1 MTTLAVDTQFQAK
14 TKREQDVSLVGQ
26 MRTERASFT
35 SHWGDIADYILPRRA
50 RFNTTDVNKGDKRNQ
65 KIIDGTATL
74 AQRTLKSGMMAG
86 LTSPARPWFRLTV
99 PDDDLSEVPS
109 VNIWLHDVTKRMNTV
124 MLKSNLYNSL
134 PQVYGDMGNFATGCM
149 FVEPDA
155 EKVFRTYVFP
165 IGSYMLANDDKN
177 RVRVF
182 AREFRLTVRQVI
194 MKFSVIADDGKPDM
208 RNISQHVIDLW
219 KQGQTEVWV
228 EICHIIQPNPD
239 YNPNKSHSK
248 YKKYVS
254 RYYEVGTSGATNG
267 TGYVGKEYDVYLN
280 EAGYD
285 YFPILAPRWQ
295 TTGEDVYGTDCP
307 GMTALGDVRQ
317 LQVEQKRKAQG
328 IEKGINPAMV
338 APTSMRKAK
347 TSIIAGDVTFT
358 DEREGTKGFR
368 KAHDVQLDLG
378 NLIEDIRDIRNIIR
392 RAYYEDLFLMIAQ
405 SDRRTVTAT
414 EINER
419 VEEKNFSLGP
429 LLEQSNGDLYD
440 PLIDIVYY
448 LMDERGMIPQAP
460 PELEGRDIKAE
471 YISIMAQSQKMVG
484 VSVLER
490 YASFASEICTVTQDS
505 RAMKKTR
512 WDEMLDDYA
521 QRSGLDPRLTRTDEE
536 VDELMAAEAQ
546 QAQQARVLQGAEMA
560 GKAAKSLSEAK
571 LTEDSALKRLVGA
584 KK

>member
-1 MTTLAVDTQFQAK
+1 MTATIDTTFQAK
-14 TKREQDVSLVGQ
+14 TRRELDMILVAQ
-26 MRTERASFT
+26 MDTERSSFI
-35 SHWGDIADYILPRRA
+35 SHWRDIADYILPRRA
-50 RFNTTDVNKGDKRNQ
+50 RFSVTDVNKGDKRNQ

-109 VNIWLHDVTKRMNTV
+109 VNVWLHDVTRRMNNV

-134 PQVYGDMGNFATGCM
+134 PQVYGDMGNFGTGCM

-165 IGSYMLANDDKN
+165 IGSYMLANDHKN

-182 AREFRLTVRQVI
+182 ARDFRLTVRQVV

-208 RNISQHVIDLW
+208 KNISQHVIDLW
-219 KQGQTEVWV
+219 KQGMTEVWV
-228 EICHIIQPNPD
+228 DICHVIQPNPD
-239 YNPNKSHSK
+239 FNPNKSHSK
-248 YKKYVS
+248 YKRYVS
-254 RYYEVGTSGATNG
+254 RYYEVGTAGDKSGK
-267 TGYVGKEYDVYLN
+267 GYLAEGYDVYLS
-280 EAGYD
+280 ESGYD
-285 YFPILAPRWQ
+285 FFPILAPRWQ

-347 TSIIAGDVTFT
+347 TSIIAGDITFT

-440 PLIDIVYY
+440 PLMDIIYF
-448 LMDERGMIPQAP
+448 LMDERGMIPPPP

-490 YASFASEICTVTQDS
+490 YSSFASEIGTVTQDR
-505 RAMKKTR
+505 RAMLKTR
-512 WDEMLDDYA
+512 WDEVLDDYA
-521 QRSGLDPRLTRTDEE
+521 DRSGINPKLMRSDEE
-536 VDELMAAEAQ
+536 IDEIMEREAQ

-571 LTEDSALKRLVGA
+571 LTDDNALKRLVGA
-584 KK
+584 GK

>member
-1 MTTLAVDTQFQAK
+1 MTTAASSTFEPK
-14 TKREQDVSLVGQ
+14 TRREQDMSLVAQ
-26 MRTERASFT
+26 MDNERSSFI
-35 SHWGDIADYILPRRA
+35 SHWRDIADYILPRRA
-50 RFNTTDVNKGDKRNQ
+50 RFNVTDVNKGDKKNQ

-99 PDDDLSEVPS
+99 PDQDFSEVQS
-109 VNIWLHDVTKRMNTV
+109 VNVWLHDVTKRMGSV

-134 PQVYGDMGNFATGCM
+134 PQVYGDMGNFGTGCM

-182 AREFRLTVRQVI
+182 AREFRLTVRQVV
-194 MKFSVIADDGKPDM
+194 MKFSVMADDGQMDM
-208 RNISQHVIDLW
+208 KNISQHVRDLW
-219 KQGQTEVWV
+219 KQGQTEQWV
-228 EICHIIQPNPD
+228 DICHVIKPND
-239 YNPNKSHSK
+239 DFNPKKSHSK
-248 YKKYVS
+248 YKRYVS
-254 RYYEVGTSGATNG
+254 RYYEVGTAGDR
-267 TGYVGKEYDVYLN
+267 KDYLN
-280 EAGYD
+280 GQGYDTYLSESGYD

-338 APTSMRKAK
+338 APTSMRKSK

-440 PLIDIVYY
+440 PLIDIIYY
-448 LMDERGMIPQAP
+448 LMDERGMIPPAP
-460 PELEGRDIKAE
+460 PELEGMEIKAQ

-490 YASFASEICTVTQDS
+490 YASFAAEIGTATQDR
-505 RAMKKTR
+505 RAMLKTR
-512 WDEMLDDYA
+512 WDEMLDEYA
-521 QRSGLDPRLTRTDEE
+521 DRSGLSPNLTRTDEE
-536 VDELMAAEAQ
+536 VDEIMAQEAQ

-584 KK
+584 GK

>member
-1 MTTLAVDTQFQAK
+1 MTTTVDTYQPK
-14 TKREQDVSLVGQ
+14 TRREMDMILVAQ
-26 MRTERASFT
+26 MDTERSSFI
-35 SHWGDIADYILPRRA
+35 SHWRDIADYILPRRA
-50 RFNTTDVNKGDKRNQ
+50 RFNVTDVNKGDKRNQ

-99 PDDDLSEVPS
+99 PDDGLSEVPS
-109 VNIWLHDVTKRMNTV
+109 VNIWLHDVTKRINTV

-134 PQVYGDMGNFATGCM
+134 PQVYGDMGNFGTGCM

-165 IGSYMLANDDKN
+165 IGSYMLANDHKN

-182 AREFRLTVRQVI
+182 ARDFRLTVRQVI

-208 RNISQHVIDLW
+208 RNISQHVVDLW
-219 KQGQTEVWV
+219 KQGMTEAWV
-228 EICHIIQPNPD
+228 DICHVIQPNPD
-239 YNPNKSHSK
+239 FNPNKSHSK
-248 YKKYVS
+248 YKRYVS
-254 RYYEVGTSGATNG
+254 RYYEVGTSAERKS
-267 TGYVGKEYDVYLN
+267 YLAKDYDTYLS

-338 APTSMRKAK
+338 APTSMRKSK
-347 TSIIAGDVTFT
+347 TSIIAGDITFT

-392 RAYYEDLFLMIAQ
+392 RAYFEDLFLMIAQ

-440 PLIDIVYY
+440 PLIDIIYY

-460 PELEGRDIKAE
+460 PELEGADLKAE

-490 YASFASEICTVTQDS
+490 YSSFASEVGTVTQDR
-505 RAMKKTR
+505 RAILKTR
-512 WDEMLDDYA
+512 WDEVLDDYA
-521 QRSGLDPRLTRTDEE
+521 ERSGINPKLLRSDEE
-536 VDELMAAEAQ
+536 IDEIMASEAQ
-546 QAQQARVLQGAEMA
+546 QAQQARALQGAEMA

-571 LTEDSALKRLVGA
+571 LTDDNALKRLVGA
-584 KK
+584 GK

>member
-1 MTTLAVDTQFQAK
+1 MLTASSTTFWPK
-14 TKREQDVSLVGQ
+14 TKREQDISLVAQ
-26 MRTERASFT
+26 MDNERASFI
-35 SHWGDIADYILPRRA
+35 SHWRDIADYILPRRA
-50 RFNTTDVNKGDKRNQ
+50 RFNVTDVNKGDKKNQ

-86 LTSPARPWFRLTV
+86 LTSPARPWFRLTL
-99 PDDDLSEVPS
+99 PDDDLAEVPS
-109 VNIWLHDVTKRMNTV
+109 VNIWLNDVTKRMGSV

-134 PQVYGDMGNFATGCM
+134 PQVYGDMGNFGTGCM
-149 FVEPDA
+149 FIEPDA

-165 IGSYMLANDDKN
+165 IGSYMLANDSKN

-194 MKFSVIADDGKPDM
+194 EKFSIIADDGKPDM
-208 RNISQHVIDLW
+208 KNISQHVIDLW
-219 KQGQTEVWV
+219 KQGQTEQWID
-228 EICHIIQPNPD
+228 ICHVIKPNPD
-239 YNPNKSHSK
+239 YDPRKSNSK
-248 YKKYVS
+248 YKKFVS
-254 RYYEVGTSGATNG
+254 RYFETGGGTSSQR
-267 TGYVGKEYDVYLN
+267 GYLADNYDTYLS
-280 EAGYD
+280 ESGYD

-328 IEKGINPAMV
+328 IEKGINPPMV
-338 APTSMRKAK
+338 GPTSLRKSK
-347 TSIIAGDVTFT
+347 SSIIAGDITFT

-368 KAHDVQLDLG
+368 RAHDVQLDLG
-378 NLIEDIRDIRNIIR
+378 NLIEDIRDIRQIIR

-414 EINER
+414 EINQR

-440 PLIDIVYY
+440 PLIDIIYF
-448 LMDERGMIPQAP
+448 LMDERGMIPPPP
-460 PELEGRDIKAE
+460 PELEGRDLKAE

-490 YASFASEICTVTQDS
+490 FSSFAAEIGTVSQDR
-505 RAMKKTR
+505 RALLKPR
-512 WDEMLDDYA
+512 WDEIIDDYGE
-521 QRSGLDPRLTRTDEE
+521 RSGVNPKLLRSDEE
-536 VDELMAAEAQ
+536 VDEIMAQEAQ
-546 QAQQARVLQGAEMA
+546 QAQQARALQGAEMA
-560 GKAAKSLSEAK
+560 GKAAKDLSSAK
-571 LTEDSALKRLVGA
+571 LTDDNALTRLVGA
-584 KK
+584 RQ